1 MIIQYQLKRLIFCL
15 IPVLLKSLI
24 VRYKKKRIST
34 FYYIVLYFFYFLG
47 GRSDLL
53 ANRKVE
59 EAFIGMDTT
68 YYVVTISN
76 INHCDNIKG
85 HLNPKPL

>member
-1 MIIQYQLKRLIFCL
+1 MDKKISVTTSPIMVLI
-15 IPVLLKSLI
+15 LLYCTSIFL
-24 VRYKKKRIST
+24 
-34 FYYIVLYFFYFLG
+34 YFLG